1 MSRMIHHARTTGSA
15 RPAILMLLVALA
27 LAACVPSANLPENC
41 DADAVTLQ
49 ATLVE
54 ERLEPSSLEVC
65 RGQQVTIELTVERD
79 AVFHLHGYDEEAP
92 AQQVTAG
99 EDLTLEFEA
108 SRAGQFPIAIHTT
121 DGPAEAT
128 VGTFI
133 VHEG

>member
-1 MSRMIHHARTTGSA
+1 MF
-15 RPAILMLLVALA
+15 RPAIQIAIALVLA
-27 LAACVPSANLPENC
+27 GCVPSANLPENC
-41 DADAVTLQ
+41 DADAVTIQ

-79 AVFHLHGYDEEAP
+79 AVFHLHGYDEEVP
-92 AQQVTAG
+92 ARQVTAG